1 MKTTAV
7 VLMLAVGG
15 WLPGFVSPE
24 WVVRSLEAYHLPA
37 GEADLYK
44 CENGK
49 VSFKSDAPLELIQ
62 AKSKKLRGLIDPE
75 KQTFA
80 WTVEVKSFEGFNS
93 PLQREHFNENYMESK
108 SYPKASFTGKII
120 EDVDFQKN
128 GTYSIRAKGKLTI
141 HGMEQERIIKGEME
155 INGDKIRVQSSFTVP
170 LSDHNITIPKIVYQK
185 IAEVIE
191 VTVDAELQKN

>member
-1 MKTTAV
+1 
-7 VLMLAVGG
+7 
-15 WLPGFVSPE
+15 
-24 WVVRSLEAYHLPA
+24 
-37 GEADLYK
+37 
-44 CENGK
+44 
-49 VSFKSDAPLELIQ
+49 
-62 AKSKKLRGLIDPE
+62 
-75 KQTFA
+75 
-80 WTVEVKSFEGFNS
+80 
-93 PLQREHFNENYMESK
+93 MESK

-155 INGDKIRVQSSFTVP
+155 IDGDKIHVQSSFTVP

>member
-37 GEADLYK
+37 GETDLYK

-80 WTVEVKSFEGFNS
+80 WTVDVKSFEVQQPAATRTF
-93 PLQREHFNENYMESK
+93 QRELH
-108 SYPKASFTGKII
+108 GKQII
-120 EDVDFQKN
+120 PQGQF
-128 GTYSIRAKGKLTI
+128 
-141 HGMEQERIIKGEME
+141 HG
-155 INGDKIRVQSSFTVP
+155 
-170 LSDHNITIPKIVYQK
+170 
-185 IAEVIE
+185 
-191 VTVDAELQKN
+191 